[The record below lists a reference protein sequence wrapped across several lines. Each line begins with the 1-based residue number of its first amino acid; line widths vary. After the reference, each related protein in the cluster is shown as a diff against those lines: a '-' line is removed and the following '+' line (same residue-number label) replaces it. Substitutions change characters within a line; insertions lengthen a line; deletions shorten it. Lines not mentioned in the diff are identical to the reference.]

1 MGGWWWC
8 TAGALAAGHLK
19 RSSAEQYLSAF
30 NMLRD
35 CMCIWCNYHGGT
47 GADGRGCVLPSYGSG
62 CMLPSCTA
70 VPMHCSPHVLP
81 LGCLAGFLL
90 YSLVAL
96 GLIIYLIFWVAPV
109 HGTENVLV
117 YLAIC
122 SLAGSFTVT
131 SCKVRIASVEL
142 DAKWC

>member
-1 MGGWWWC
+1 
-8 TAGALAAGHLK
+8 
-19 RSSAEQYLSAF
+19 
-30 NMLRD
+30 
-35 CMCIWCNYHGGT
+35 MCIRCNHHGGT
-47 GADGRGCVLPSYGSG
+47 GADGSGGVLPSYGSV
-62 CMLPSCTA
+62 CMLPSCAA
-70 VPMHCSPHVLP
+70 VPMHCSPRVLP

-131 SCKVRIASVEL
+131 SCKVGTASVEL
-142 DAKWC
+142 DAKSCWPLDSLGLV